1 MEKQRLSIV
10 VKQNNLFKK
19 MIFVLSLL
27 IILISILLAVFGV
40 KYNKTKQNLKTVA
53 AQKAA
58 VEQSLSERESLFAD
72 EKGSLNGE
80 ISKLNEQVSLKRE
93 QESRALAEANAGKV
107 VYLTFDD
114 GGKYNGYMKNITESG
129 NQIALHSYSHDYP
142 QVYAS
147 EQAFFD
153 DLQKI
158 SDLVYNETG
167 VRTNIF
173 RFPGGSSNTISR
185 KYSPGIMTTLTKEVQ
200 EKGYCYFD
208 WNVSSGDSESREQPK
223 NTIIE
228 NCKKV
233 PKSNTIVV
241 LMHDSAVKNTTVEAL
256 PEIIAYYKS
265 MGYSFGVLSEK
276 TYPVHQKVNN

>member
-1 MEKQRLSIV
+1 
-10 VKQNNLFKK
+10 

-114 GGKYNGYMKNITESG
+114 GPSPNTPRIIDILNENGVKATFFVKNGGKYNGYMKNITESG
-129 NQIALHSYSHDYP
+129 NQIALHSYSHNYP
-142 QVYAS
+142 QVM
-147 EQAFFD
+147 
-153 DLQKI
+153 LQ
-158 SDLVYNETG
+158 S
-167 VRTNIF
+167 R
-173 RFPGGSSNTISR
+173 RFLTICR
-185 KYSPGIMTTLTKEVQ
+185 KYPISYTMKRESVQ
-200 EKGYCYFD
+200 TYF
-208 WNVSSGDSESREQPK
+208 VFP
-223 NTIIE
+223 
-228 NCKKV
+228 
-233 PKSNTIVV
+233 
-241 LMHDSAVKNTTVEAL
+241 EAAAI
-256 PEIIAYYKS
+256 P
-265 MGYSFGVLSEK
+265 
-276 TYPVHQKVNN
+276 

>member
-114 GGKYNGYMKNITESG
+114 GPSPNTPRIIDILNENGVKATFFVKNGGKYNGYMKNITESRFI
-129 NQIALHSYSHDYP
+129 NILTIIRRCM
-142 QVYAS
+142 
-147 EQAFFD
+147 
-153 DLQKI
+153 LQ
-158 SDLVYNETG
+158 S
-167 VRTNIF
+167 R
-173 RFPGGSSNTISR
+173 RFLTICR
-185 KYSPGIMTTLTKEVQ
+185 KYPISYTMKRESVQ
-200 EKGYCYFD
+200 TYF
-208 WNVSSGDSESREQPK
+208 VFP
-223 NTIIE
+223 
-228 NCKKV
+228 
-233 PKSNTIVV
+233 
-241 LMHDSAVKNTTVEAL
+241 EAAAI
-256 PEIIAYYKS
+256 P
-265 MGYSFGVLSEK
+265 
-276 TYPVHQKVNN
+276 

>member
-40 KYNKTKQNLKTVA
+40 KYNKTKKNLKTVA

-114 GGKYNGYMKNITESG
+114 GPSPNTPRIIDILNENGVKATFFVKNGGKYNGYMKNITESG
-129 NQIALHSYSHDYP
+129 NQIALHSYSHNYP

-208 WNVSSGDSESREQPK
+208 WNVSSGDAVSRE
-223 NTIIE
+223 
-228 NCKKV
+228 
-233 PKSNTIVV
+233 
-241 LMHDSAVKNTTVEAL
+241 
-256 PEIIAYYKS
+256 
-265 MGYSFGVLSEK
+265 
-276 TYPVHQKVNN
+276 

>member
-114 GGKYNGYMKNITESG
+114 GSSPNTPRIIDILNENGVKATFFVKNGVWIRPFGKLIYLMPPFIIQER
-129 NQIALHSYSHDYP
+129 
-142 QVYAS
+142 
-147 EQAFFD
+147 E
-153 DLQKI
+153 LQKLT
-158 SDLVYNETG
+158 DAVAAA
-167 VRTNIF
+167 VR
-173 RFPGGSSNTISR
+173 
-185 KYSPGIMTTLTKEVQ
+185 Y
-200 EKGYCYFD
+200 
-208 WNVSSGDSESREQPK
+208 
-223 NTIIE
+223 
-228 NCKKV
+228 
-233 PKSNTIVV
+233 
-241 LMHDSAVKNTTVEAL
+241 EA
-256 PEIIAYYKS
+256 
-265 MGYSFGVLSEK
+265 GFV
-276 TYPVHQKVNN
+276 

>member
-93 QESRALAEANAGKV
+93 HKRAG
-107 VYLTFDD
+107 
-114 GGKYNGYMKNITESG
+114 
-129 NQIALHSYSHDYP
+129 HS
-142 QVYAS
+142 
-147 EQAFFD
+147 
-153 DLQKI
+153 
-158 SDLVYNETG
+158 
-167 VRTNIF
+167 
-173 RFPGGSSNTISR
+173 
-185 KYSPGIMTTLTKEVQ
+185 
-200 EKGYCYFD
+200 
-208 WNVSSGDSESREQPK
+208 PK
-223 NTIIE
+223 PMPAKLFT
-228 NCKKV
+228 
-233 PKSNTIVV
+233 
-241 LMHDSAVKNTTVEAL
+241 
-256 PEIIAYYKS
+256 
-265 MGYSFGVLSEK
+265 
-276 TYPVHQKVNN
+276 